1 MYQTGDAAYII
12 ESNRTIR
19 EGFIVRR
26 NGDMYLF
33 SYIGGGGL
41 WVRKNRL
48 YKTKEEAK
56 AAMSN
61 RATVSGRLQDT
72 EAFCQHLSAIS
83 R

>member
-1 MYQTGDAAYII
+1 MYQTGDTAYII

-19 EGFIVRR
+19 KGFIVRK

-48 YKTKEEAK
+48 YKTENEAK
-56 AAMSN
+56 AAIPH
-61 RATVSGRLQDT
+61 RATASGRLRDT
-72 EAFCQHLSAIS
+72 EAFRQHLSAIS
-83 R
+83 G